1 MPDAAWHLAKAARFE
16 AFLEAAS
23 VTEAQHP
30 EWLVVARFYT
40 ILHYVD
46 AFYATQGHAHIG
58 CHSRRRHLLRVFA
71 ETSTIE
77 DAYRLL
83 EKASQEARNEG
94 EPFDHA
100 DLERSRRLYA
110 EVRTG
115 IRRAL
120 RL

>member
-1 MPDAAWHLAKAARFE
+1 MPDVACHLAKAARFE

-23 VTEAQHP
+23 VIEAQHP
-30 EWLVVARFYT
+30 EWLVIAHFYT
-40 ILHYVD
+40 VLHYVD
-46 AFYATQGHAHIG
+46 AFYATQGHAYIG
-58 CHSRRRHLLRVFA
+58 GHSRRRHLLWMFA
-71 ETSTIE
+71 ETSAIE

-83 EKASQEARNEG
+83 EKASQEARYEG

-100 DLERSRRLYA
+100 DLDRSRRLYA

-115 IRRAL
+115 MPRAL

>member
-30 EWLVVARFYT
+30 EWLVIAHFYT

-46 AFYATQGHAHIG
+46 AFYATQGHAYIG
-58 CHSRRRHLLRVFA
+58 GHSRRRRLLRTFA
-71 ETSTIE
+71 ETGTLE
-77 DAYRLL
+77 AAYRLL
-83 EKASQEARNEG
+83 EKASQEARYEG
-94 EPFDHA
+94 EPFDQA
-100 DLERSRRLYA
+100 DLTRSKRLYA
-110 EVRTG
+110 EVRTPM
-115 IRRAL
+115 RRAL

>member
-16 AFLEAAS
+16 AFLDAAS

-30 EWLVVARFYT
+30 EWTVIAHFYT
-40 ILHYVD
+40 VLHYVD
-46 AFYATQGHAHIG
+46 AFYATKGHGHIG
-58 CHSRRRHLLRVFA
+58 GHGRRRQLLRMFV

-83 EKASQEARNEG
+83 EKASQEARYEG

-115 IRRAL
+115 MRRAL